1 MCRQYGGIGMTV
13 PIWQLR
19 MSSEKNIHDLVE
31 QFAMAIMESL
41 EREIEFGEE
50 GLSSSM
56 LALEQPVIDALFPYV
71 KAYNACG
78 KHVVCTTSVESISC
92 PDFDDHIYILHLPY
106 GTDGLTDE
114 IIAKSLKAFA
124 PLLEGQS
131 YEDVRKRASAS
142 IFRLLRPH
150 LYSNPQCRNHDICMI
165 AHAVDPWPVVITRVL
180 Q

>member
-1 MCRQYGGIGMTV
+1 MTV

-19 MSSEKNIHDLVE
+19 MSAEDSIQDLVK

-41 EREIEFGEE
+41 EREIDLGED

-56 LALEQPVIDALFPYV
+56 LALEEPLIDALFPYV

-78 KHVVCTTSVESISC
+78 KHIVCTTSVESISC
-92 PDFDDHIYILHLPY
+92 PDFDDHIYILHLPC
-106 GTDGLTDE
+106 GIRGMVDE
-114 IIAKSLKAFA
+114 ICAKSLKGFA
-124 PLLEGQS
+124 PLLAGQA
-131 YEDVRKRASAS
+131 YEDVRNRAKAS
-142 IFRLLRPH
+142 ILRLLIPH

-165 AHAVDPWPVVITRVL
+165 AQTVDPWPALTTRAL